1 MLYTMLKLCTG
12 GSFAIIGYDFS
23 RPHPDHP
30 QVLVLMMLLIKLDI
44 SFAMDINIVIDQT

>member
-44 SFAMDINIVIDQT
+44 ASAMEIAIDQT